1 MHAILEKLLIKFKMS
16 DIRIYFQDEFSL
28 QILTIFKLSE
38 EKGYYNIL
46 TFFLYAYTSKKE

>member
-16 DIRIYFQDEFSL
+16 DIRKYFQDEFSL

>member
-1 MHAILEKLLIKFKMS
+1 MYAMLQKLLIKFKMS